1 MVPVRMFRKQLPLSL
16 RMNVGWLRRSFG
28 AHRIWDSAYFR
39 DTYDWLQETQWWS
52 RDQLEQY
59 QLEQLQSLV
68 RHAYENVPYYM
79 RVFDEMKLKP
89 RDIATFDDLLKIPLL
104 TKEDVRKNRE
114 DLVARNVDRRRLR
127 FATTGGSTGQPL
139 SIYHEQPRTDLREW
153 AFRYR
158 QWGWAG
164 YRLGDRYAT
173 MARGMIERIKM
184 NGERASWDYSTDLNE
199 LVLSSTEMH
208 DEYLHLYMELIR
220 RFKPRF
226 LCLYPSSALILGR
239 FLDRHNI
246 TDIKL
251 QAIFSDSEMLYPS
264 TRELAESG
272 FGCKIYDHYGLTEYV
287 ADAVQC
293 EQLDGYHVN
302 MEYGILELVD
312 ENTVPITDAYALGT
326 VVGTGFG
333 NYAMP
338 LLRYVTSDLASF
350 ASEGCACGRDTVRMA
365 EFRGRVGDFIVSNT
379 GRLTTVNM
387 LLGGHSLVWSKVREI
402 KLRQEREGEL
412 IVIVAAASSV
422 NEKELAKDIRD
433 ELYKYLD
440 EDEFAIYVE
449 MVDSIPRTGKR
460 LKLAVLEQKLP
471 LHLADVR
478 HFSSGETPMGEGNS
492 PSQQKLG

>member
-1 MVPVRMFRKQLPLSL
+1 MASVTAIRKQLPLSL
-16 RMNVGWLRRSFG
+16 RIAYGRLRQ
-28 AHRIWDSAYFR
+28 ALTPHRVWDNAYFR

-52 RDQLEQY
+52 RGQLEQY

-68 RHAYENVPYYM
+68 RHAYENVPYYT

-89 RDIATFDDLLKIPLL
+89 RDIATLGDLAKIPLL
-104 TKEDVRKNRE
+104 TKEDVRKNSE
-114 DLVARNVDRRRLR
+114 DLVARNVDRTRLK

-139 SIYHEQPRTDLREW
+139 GVYHEQPRTDLREW

-199 LVLSSTEMH
+199 LVLSSIEMD
-208 DEYLHLYMELIR
+208 DEYLHQYMDLIR
-220 RFKPRF
+220 KFKPRF

-239 FLDRHNI
+239 FLDRHSI

-251 QAIFSDSEMLYPS
+251 QGIFSDSEMLYPS

-293 EQLDGYHVN
+293 ELLDGYHVN

-312 ENTVPITDAYALGT
+312 ENNVPITDGNILGT

-350 ASEGCACGRDTVRMA
+350 ASEGCACGRNTVRMA

-379 GRLTTVNM
+379 GRLITVNM
-387 LLGGHSLVWSKVREI
+387 LLGGHSRVWSKVREI

-412 IVIVAAASSV
+412 IVIVAAASSFD
-422 NEKELAKDIRD
+422 EKELATDIRD
-433 ELYKYLD
+433 ELYTYLD
-440 EDEFAIYVE
+440 EDEFAVYVE
-449 MVDSIPRTGKR
+449 MVDSIPRTGER

-471 LHLADVR
+471 LQFADVR
-478 HFSSGETPMGEGNS
+478 QSSSEEASMAEGNS
-492 PSQQKLG
+492 PSQPELG